1 MECISTRLSGRPE
14 NLPGIAVVILGG
26 LISRTLLDQVVTPAL
41 FYRIGA
47 REFPNAEATRHDET
61 AFPPGSAVPAL
72 ES

>member
-1 MECISTRLSGRPE
+1 
-14 NLPGIAVVILGG
+14 VVILGG

-47 REFPNAEATRHDET
+47 REFANTEATRHDET